1 MLAEL
6 DRSFRVIKTSL
17 AVWWHDW
24 LALATLNLLWVLCWV
39 TLVLGPP
46 VTFAVYRAA
55 HMSVSGQVPDF
66 RELLPFLCRDML
78 KSWLWLLVN
87 LLVAMGLWL
96 NLQFYLRFDSGWAA
110 WLRFVP
116 LLAGGLWFALQL
128 YALPY
133 LVEQKTFSLRQAFR
147 NALFTVLASPLY
159 SVVLVCYTG
168 LLLYAGS
175 RLVFLFFLGLPC
187 LIAVLGTCA
196 VKERLATFGVRQ
208 RGEA

>member
-46 VTFAVYRAA
+46 ATFAVYRAA
-55 HMSVSGQVPDF
+55 HMSVSGQVIDS
-66 RELLPFLCRDML
+66 RELLPFLRRDML

-116 LLAGGLWFALQL
+116 MLAGGLWFALQL

-133 LVEQKTFSLRQAFR
+133 LVQQKTFSLRQAFR

-159 SVVLVCYTG
+159 SVVLVCFTG